1 MPLDELF
8 QRLIKSRGKI
18 ASRELSTDDVLRAID
33 KLKILGNGFSI
44 IQLNHGRI
52 LVQSV
57 PGELSMDQNQVVQA
71 AQESASVSLPQ
82 LKGSLGWTED
92 RCYKVL
98 QDSVR
103 EGLAWVD
110 LQDEGVV
117 YWFPSL
123 FKAAVSQFV
132 VN

>member
-18 ASRELSTDDVLRAID
+18 ASRELSSDDVLRAIE
-33 KLKILGNGFSI
+33 KLKILGDGFSI
-44 IQLNHGRI
+44 IQLDRGRI

-57 PGELSMDQNQVVQA
+57 PGELSMDQNQVIKT
-71 AQESASVSLPQ
+71 AQENASITSLQ
-82 LKGSLGWTED
+82 LKLALGWTED
-92 RCYKVL
+92 RCSKVL
-98 QDSVR
+98 SDMVS

-110 LQDEGVV
+110 LQNGAGNADIV

-123 FKAAVSQFV
+123 FNSTTS
-132 VN
+132 